1 MLKVI
6 NFFSSHFWKILFFGL
21 LLLLTTV
28 YAMRGITGIW
38 NLYYWFK
45 GVSYNDNANLV
56 TIVTVLI
63 GIYFSLYTYLLSAD
77 SNSFL
82 AKIRDKAEFYRLVK
96 MINIGFSSSMVL
108 VLLSFINAEL
118 FKIFCHYYIL
128 FLFLDFILI
137 FGSLI
142 EIFLYYSLLFKR
154 DLESRYNYFQ
164 SIKSNEEEEK
174 KLARKLKDF
183 LERQNIE

>member
-6 NFFSSHFWKILFFGL
+6 DFFSSHFWKILFCGL
-21 LLLLTTV
+21 LLLFALLL
-28 YAMRGITGIW
+28 GIKGMMGLY
-38 NLYYWFK
+38 NLYYWFRE
-45 GVSYNDNANLV
+45 VSYTDNSNLV

-82 AKIRDKAEFYRLVK
+82 AKIRDKNEFYRLVR
-96 MINIGFSSSMVL
+96 MINIGFASSMIL
-108 VLLSFINAEL
+108 VLLSFLNDEL
-118 FKIFCHYYIL
+118 FKVLGHYYII
-128 FLFLDFILI
+128 FLFVDFILI

-154 DLESRYNYFQ
+154 DLESRFEYFQ
-164 SIKSNEEEEK
+164 TIKSDEEEEK
-174 KLARKLKDF
+174 KLVKKLKNF
-183 LERQNIE
+183 LERQNLE